1 MDTNTIAILLGFSDF
16 SVTKIDS
23 SPLRL
28 TIYGES
34 NLADSICPNCLK
46 KCNKVTSTSERI
58 VRDRNILDKEVYL
71 HLTSRQFY
79 CQDCTRYFQEVF
91 SFVSKQKNQTHR
103 LEKYLYL
110 CLKDS
115 SFKEIAIREN
125 ILWDVLD
132 GIFKTYSKREIKK
145 HLDYFP
151 KRLGIDEFAYKKGK
165 KEYAVVLVDLDTGQ
179 VWDILE
185 YRDKEYLK
193 AYFLSKGEVFCTGIE
208 VFSCDMWEGFSNTA
222 KEVFPNADVVI
233 DRFHF
238 FQHCNKVLDSIRKE
252 LRRKD
257 DKNVH
262 FKQIKWLLYKAWK
275 DLSHKERQAL
285 LKAFRFSSTLRQVY
299 FMKVELQNIFN
310 TDLNK
315 QEAQKLL
322 DQWVEEAQ
330 KINHK
335 ALNRFINTF
344 NSWKNDIINFF
355 KDRYSNGIVEGINN
369 KIKTIKRNGYGFRNF
384 QNFRLRIIV
393 KFI

>member
-1 MDTNTIAILLGFSDF
+1 MDTTTIALLLGFSDF

-23 SPLRL
+23 STDRL

-34 NLADSICPNCLK
+34 NLEESICPSCLK
-46 KCNKVTSTSERI
+46 KCKKVTSTSERVI
-58 VRDRNILDKEVYL
+58 RDRNILDKEVFL
-71 HLTSRQFY
+71 HLTSRQFH
-79 CQDCTRYFQEVF
+79 CEDCGRYFQEVF
-91 SFVSKQKNQTHR
+91 SFVSKHKNQTHR

-110 CLKDS
+110 CLTDS
-115 SFKEIAIREN
+115 SFKEVAIREN

-132 GIFKTYSKREIKK
+132 SIFKRYSQREIAE

-165 KEYAVVLVDLDTGQ
+165 KEYAVVLVDLDTGLI
-179 VWDILE
+179 WDILE
-185 YRDKEYLK
+185 HRHKEYLK
-193 AYFLSKGEVFCTGIE
+193 TYFLAKGDVFCNGVE
-208 VFSCDMWEGFSNTA
+208 VFSCDMWEGFSTTA
-222 KEVFPNADVVI
+222 KEVFPHADVVI

-257 DKNVH
+257 AKNVH

-275 DLSHKERQAL
+275 DLTAKEKRIL
-285 LKAFRFSSTLRQVY
+285 LKAFRFSSLLRQVY

-310 TDLNK
+310 ADLSR

-322 DQWVEEAQ
+322 DQWIEVAQ
-330 KINHK
+330 KINHT

-344 NSWKNDIINFF
+344 NSWKNDIVNYFET
-355 KDRYSNGIVEGINN
+355 RYSNGIVEGINN
-369 KIKTIKRNGYGFRNF
+369 KIKTIKRNVYGFRNF
-384 QNFRLRIIV
+384 QNLRARMIV

>member
-1 MDTNTIAILLGFSDF
+1 MDTNTIEILLGFSDF
-16 SVTKIDS
+16 SVIKIES
-23 SPLRL
+23 SKLRL
-28 TIYGES
+28 DIYGES
-34 NLADSICPNCLK
+34 HLEESICPNCLK
-46 KCNKVTSTSERI
+46 KCNKVTSTSERVI
-58 VRDRNILDKEVYL
+58 RDRNILDKEVYL
-71 HLTSRQFY
+71 HLTSRQFH

-91 SFVSKQKNQTHR
+91 SFVSKNKNQTHR

-115 SFKEIAIREN
+115 SFKEVATREN
-125 ILWDVLD
+125 LLWDVLD
-132 GIFKTYSKREIKK
+132 GIFKKYSKREISK
-145 HLDYFP
+145 HLDYLP

-165 KEYAVVLVDLDTGQ
+165 KDYAVVLVDLDRGQ

-185 YRDKEYLK
+185 CRSKEYLR
-193 AYFLSKGEVFCTGIE
+193 AYFLSKGDIFCKGIE

-222 KEVFPNADVVI
+222 KELFPNADVVI

-238 FQHCNKVLDSIRKE
+238 FQHCNAVLDSIRKE

-275 DLSHKERQAL
+275 DLTHKDRRTL
-285 LKAFRFSSTLRQVY
+285 LKAFRFSTTLRKVY

-310 TDLNK
+310 TDLSK

-322 DQWVEEAQ
+322 EQWIEEAQ

-335 ALNRFINTF
+335 AMNKFINTF

-355 KDRYSNGIVEGINN
+355 KYRCSNGIVEGINN
-369 KIKTIKRNGYGFRNF
+369 KIKTLKRNAYGFRNF
-384 QNFRLRIIV
+384 QNFRLRIIT

>member
-1 MDTNTIAILLGFSDF
+1 MDTSTIEILLGFSDF
-16 SVTKIDS
+16 SVTKIES
-23 SPLRL
+23 SKLRL
-28 TIYGES
+28 DIYGES
-34 NLADSICPNCLK
+34 NLEESICPNCLK
-46 KCNKVTSTSERI
+46 KCNKVTSTSERV

-71 HLTSRQFY
+71 HLISRQFH

-91 SFVSKQKNQTHR
+91 SFVSKNKNQTHR

-115 SFKEIAIREN
+115 SFKEVATREN

-132 GIFKTYSKREIKK
+132 GIFKKYSKREISKY
-145 HLDYFP
+145 LDYFP

-165 KEYAVVLVDLDTGQ
+165 KEYAVVLVDLDRGQ

-185 YRDKEYLK
+185 FRSKEYLK
-193 AYFLSKGEVFCTGIE
+193 AYFLAKGEVFCKGIE

-222 KEVFPNADVVI
+222 KELFPNADVVI

-238 FQHCNKVLDSIRKE
+238 FQHCNAVLDSIRKE

-257 DKNVH
+257 PKNAH

-275 DLSHKERQAL
+275 DLTHKDRRIL
-285 LKAFRFSSTLRQVY
+285 LKAFRFSTTLRKVY

-310 TDLNK
+310 TDLSK
-315 QEAQKLL
+315 QEAQKLI
-322 DQWVEEAQ
+322 DKWIEEAQ

-335 ALNRFINTF
+335 AMNKFINTF
-344 NSWKNDIINFF
+344 NSWKNYIINFF
-355 KDRYSNGIVEGINN
+355 TYRCSNGIVEGINN
-369 KIKTIKRNGYGFRNF
+369 KIKTLKRNAYGFRNF
-384 QNFRLRIIV
+384 QNFRLRIIT